1 MNGLFG
7 AEPIDQLATWVA
19 ALATLVVL
27 GGMLG
32 ERRLFAWSQHL
43 LAGLATGYLA
53 LLAITEVIVPR
64 LVEPLAADPGGR
76 PELVVGLGLVAVT
89 AATPWLPRIFGA
101 VPLSIAIGA
110 LAAFALGGA
119 IVGTLLPQLAAAVAR
134 TEPSLVATAVSAAA
148 AVVTGL
154 VVVGFLH
161 GSPRGRIFG
170 AAATGGRWLH
180 ACGNRWLARLSPPL
194 APGPPDRPPRLPA
207 RRLARAAVMTA
218 SVSTEL
224 ALLVDVGSAWAKAG
238 VVGRARGRWRIVA
251 HAAQPTSWGA
261 PELRRQLVEQ
271 LEASG
276 DPRLAGRYEG
286 LLSTANRIECHT
298 ARQVG
303 RLAVIA
309 VSRELSG
316 GAARRAAE
324 AAGWEVADVV
334 TLDDGR
340 SLAERL
346 ALLQAIEVD
355 AWLLA
360 GGFDDASSPRALE
373 AAGLVAAAR
382 PVDGGAVVWA
392 GSARL
397 ADQVA
402 ALFEPGSVTA
412 VGNARPT
419 PHREEGGELREHL
432 QRLLRN
438 TVAQEDQAH
447 LSAATL
453 PRAVSAIAAAGAL
466 RVLAVDLGARGA
478 IRALAEP
485 DGSVASRL
493 HSSGGLAGIARVAGA
508 AGRVARQ
515 APDAGDEAAVADLLQ
530 TMRARPET
538 LPQTAEEVAGL
549 QAAARILLAAM
560 FDDDPVG
567 PVDLLIGA
575 GRTIAGAPRPAQTAR
590 MLLDGVRPIGVTQL
604 AVDSAS
610 ILGPLGSLP
619 DGELT
624 EGLELLAD
632 DA

>member
-1 MNGLFG
+1 
-7 AEPIDQLATWVA
+7 
-19 ALATLVVL
+19 
-27 GGMLG
+27 
-32 ERRLFAWSQHL
+32 
-43 LAGLATGYLA
+43 
-53 LLAITEVIVPR
+53 
-64 LVEPLAADPGGR
+64 
-76 PELVVGLGLVAVT
+76 
-89 AATPWLPRIFGA
+89 
-101 VPLSIAIGA
+101 
-110 LAAFALGGA
+110 
-119 IVGTLLPQLAAAVAR
+119 
-134 TEPSLVATAVSAAA
+134 
-148 AVVTGL
+148 
-154 VVVGFLH
+154 
-161 GSPRGRIFG
+161 
-170 AAATGGRWLH
+170 
-180 ACGNRWLARLSPPL
+180 
-194 APGPPDRPPRLPA
+194 
-207 RRLARAAVMTA
+207 MTA

-251 HAAQPTSWGA
+251 HASQPTSWGA
-261 PELRRQLVEQ
+261 AELRRQLVEQ

-360 GGFDDASSPRALE
+360 GSFDDASSPRALE

-432 QRLLRN
+432 QRLLRD

-632 DA
+632 DALTAVGTSVVTRGGSPGQLAMRVTVHRAGWPTPPPYDVRFGQVQVVPLARGQEAELVIEPGPGVGLGASRRSPRITARAMGGSVGLILDARGVPIPLPQACR

>member
-1 MNGLFG
+1 
-7 AEPIDQLATWVA
+7 
-19 ALATLVVL
+19 
-27 GGMLG
+27 
-32 ERRLFAWSQHL
+32 
-43 LAGLATGYLA
+43 
-53 LLAITEVIVPR
+53 
-64 LVEPLAADPGGR
+64 
-76 PELVVGLGLVAVT
+76 
-89 AATPWLPRIFGA
+89 
-101 VPLSIAIGA
+101 
-110 LAAFALGGA
+110 
-119 IVGTLLPQLAAAVAR
+119 
-134 TEPSLVATAVSAAA
+134 
-148 AVVTGL
+148 
-154 VVVGFLH
+154 
-161 GSPRGRIFG
+161 
-170 AAATGGRWLH
+170 
-180 ACGNRWLARLSPPL
+180 
-194 APGPPDRPPRLPA
+194 
-207 RRLARAAVMTA
+207 MTA

-251 HAAQPTSWGA
+251 HASQPTSWGA
-261 PELRRQLVEQ
+261 TELRRQLVEQ

-303 RLAVIA
+303 RLAVVA

-346 ALLQAIEVD
+346 ALLQSIEVD

-360 GGFDDASSPRALE
+360 GSFDDASSPRALE

-402 ALFEPGSVTA
+402 ALFEPGAVAA

-432 QRLLRN
+432 QGLLRD

-485 DGSVASRL
+485 DGTVASRL

-515 APDAGDEAAVADLLQ
+515 APDAGDEAAVADLMQ
-530 TMRARPET
+530 TIRARPET
-538 LPQTAEEVAGL
+538 LPQTVEDVAGL

-575 GRTIAGAPRPAQTAR
+575 GRSIAGAPKPAQAAR

-624 EGLELLAD
+624 EGIELLGDDVLTALGTSVVTRGGSPGQLAMRVTVHRAGWPTPVPDDVRVGQVQVVPLARGQEAELVIELGPGVGLGASRRSPRITARAMGGSVGLILDARGAPIPLPRRAD
-632 DA
+632 DRRVVLAGWRDAFEREGEAGR

>member
-1 MNGLFG
+1 
-7 AEPIDQLATWVA
+7 
-19 ALATLVVL
+19 
-27 GGMLG
+27 
-32 ERRLFAWSQHL
+32 
-43 LAGLATGYLA
+43 
-53 LLAITEVIVPR
+53 
-64 LVEPLAADPGGR
+64 
-76 PELVVGLGLVAVT
+76 
-89 AATPWLPRIFGA
+89 
-101 VPLSIAIGA
+101 
-110 LAAFALGGA
+110 
-119 IVGTLLPQLAAAVAR
+119 
-134 TEPSLVATAVSAAA
+134 
-148 AVVTGL
+148 
-154 VVVGFLH
+154 
-161 GSPRGRIFG
+161 
-170 AAATGGRWLH
+170 
-180 ACGNRWLARLSPPL
+180 
-194 APGPPDRPPRLPA
+194 
-207 RRLARAAVMTA
+207 MTA

-238 VVGRARGRWRIVA
+238 VVGRARGRWCIVA

-324 AAGWEVADVV
+324 AAGWEVADVI

-360 GGFDDASSPRALE
+360 GSFDDASSPRALE

-402 ALFEPGSVTA
+402 ALFEPGSVTP

-419 PHREEGGELREHL
+419 PHREEGAELREHL
-432 QRLLRN
+432 QRLLRD

-624 EGLELLAD
+624 EGLELLAEDALTAVGTSVVTRGGSPGQLAMRVTVHRAGWPTPPPYDLRFGQIQVVPLARGQEAELVIEPGPGVGLGASRRSPRITARAMGGTVGLILDARGVPIPLPRRAD
-632 DA
+632 DRRNVLAGWRDAFAREGEAGG

>member
-1 MNGLFG
+1 
-7 AEPIDQLATWVA
+7 
-19 ALATLVVL
+19 
-27 GGMLG
+27 
-32 ERRLFAWSQHL
+32 
-43 LAGLATGYLA
+43 
-53 LLAITEVIVPR
+53 
-64 LVEPLAADPGGR
+64 
-76 PELVVGLGLVAVT
+76 
-89 AATPWLPRIFGA
+89 
-101 VPLSIAIGA
+101 
-110 LAAFALGGA
+110 
-119 IVGTLLPQLAAAVAR
+119 
-134 TEPSLVATAVSAAA
+134 
-148 AVVTGL
+148 
-154 VVVGFLH
+154 
-161 GSPRGRIFG
+161 
-170 AAATGGRWLH
+170 
-180 ACGNRWLARLSPPL
+180 
-194 APGPPDRPPRLPA
+194 
-207 RRLARAAVMTA
+207 MTA
-218 SVSTEL
+218 SVTTEL
-224 ALLVDVGSAWAKAG
+224 ALLVDVGSAWVKAG

-251 HAAQPTSWGA
+251 HASQPTSWGA
-261 PELRRQLVEQ
+261 AELTRQLVEQ
-271 LEASG
+271 MEASG

-286 LLSTANRIECHT
+286 LIGAANRIECHT
-298 ARQVG
+298 AHEVG

-360 GGFDDASSPRALE
+360 GSFEDAASPRALE

-382 PVDGGAVVWA
+382 PAGGGAVVWA
-392 GSARL
+392 GSAQL
-397 ADQVA
+397 ADSIA
-402 ALFEPGSVTA
+402 ALFEPGAVTA

-419 PHREEGGELREHL
+419 PHREEGAELREHL
-432 QRLLRN
+432 QRLLRD
-438 TVAQEDQAH
+438 TVALEDQEH

-453 PRAVSAIAAAGAL
+453 PRAAGAIAAAGAL

-493 HSSGGLAGIARVAGA
+493 RSAGGLAGIAHVAGA
-508 AGRVARQ
+508 AGRIARQ
-515 APDAGDEAAVADLLQ
+515 ALDAGDEAAVADQLQ

-538 LPQTAEEVAGL
+538 LPQTAEELAGV

-560 FDDDPVG
+560 FDDDPIG

-575 GRTIAGAPRPAQTAR
+575 GQTIAGAPKPAQVAR

-619 DGELT
+619 DGELA

-632 DA
+632 DALTTLGTSVVTRGGSPGQLAMRVTVLRAGWPTPPPVDVRVGQVQLVPLARGQEAEVVIEPGPGVGFGASRRSPRITARATGGSVGLVLDGRGVPIPLPRRADDRRAVLARWRDAFARDGEAGG

>member
-1 MNGLFG
+1 
-7 AEPIDQLATWVA
+7 
-19 ALATLVVL
+19 
-27 GGMLG
+27 
-32 ERRLFAWSQHL
+32 
-43 LAGLATGYLA
+43 
-53 LLAITEVIVPR
+53 
-64 LVEPLAADPGGR
+64 
-76 PELVVGLGLVAVT
+76 
-89 AATPWLPRIFGA
+89 
-101 VPLSIAIGA
+101 
-110 LAAFALGGA
+110 
-119 IVGTLLPQLAAAVAR
+119 
-134 TEPSLVATAVSAAA
+134 
-148 AVVTGL
+148 
-154 VVVGFLH
+154 
-161 GSPRGRIFG
+161 
-170 AAATGGRWLH
+170 
-180 ACGNRWLARLSPPL
+180 
-194 APGPPDRPPRLPA
+194 
-207 RRLARAAVMTA
+207 MTA
-218 SVSTEL
+218 SVTTEL
-224 ALLVDVGSAWAKAG
+224 ALLVDVGSAWVKAG

-251 HAAQPTSWGA
+251 HASQPTSWGA
-261 PELRRQLVEQ
+261 AELTRRLVEQ
-271 LEASG
+271 MEASG

-286 LLSTANRIECHT
+286 LIGAANRIECHT
-298 ARQVG
+298 AHEVG

-360 GGFDDASSPRALE
+360 GSFEDAASPRALE

-382 PVDGGAVVWA
+382 PAGGGAVVWA
-392 GSARL
+392 GSAQL
-397 ADQVA
+397 ADSIA
-402 ALFEPGSVTA
+402 ALFEPGAVTA

-419 PHREEGGELREHL
+419 PHREEGAELREHL
-432 QRLLRN
+432 QRLLRD
-438 TVAQEDQAH
+438 TVALEDQEH

-453 PRAVSAIAAAGAL
+453 PRAAGAIAAAGAL

-493 HSSGGLAGIARVAGA
+493 RSAGGLAGIAHVAGA
-508 AGRVARQ
+508 AGRIARQ
-515 APDAGDEAAVADLLQ
+515 ALDAGDEAAVADQLQ

-538 LPQTAEEVAGL
+538 LPQTAEELAGV

-560 FDDDPVG
+560 FDDDPIG

-575 GRTIAGAPRPAQTAR
+575 GQTIAGAPKPAQVAR

-619 DGELT
+619 DGELA

-632 DA
+632 DALTTLGTSVVTRGGSPGQLAMRVTVHRAGWPTPPPVDVRVGQVQLVPLARGQEAEVVIEPGPGVGLGASRRSPRITARATGGSVGLVLDGRGVPIPLPRRADDRRAVLAGWRDAFAREGEAGG